1 MKLKSVHIH
10 RHWGNT
16 RQFSC
21 KVDFEGLHGDV
32 SLNLNEDMA
41 QRILEVCA
49 DLVVEAGQE
58 TAREIQSKEPR
69 NGWQRNL
76 DLHLSF

>member
-58 TAREIQSKEPR
+58 TAREMVATVIESTTPLPAIE
-69 NGWQRNL
+69 GAA
-76 DLHLSF
+76 